1 MKLTDQE
8 KISEIQSNFYSSSN
22 NQPFNSIALPLVRRQ
37 FPTLFAQ
44 KLVSNGPFKVADQLL
59 QNQFQYER
67 KNKNAWSKWKLNP
80 SKERRRI
87 YSR

>member
-22 NQPFNSIALPLVRRQ
+22 TNQYALPLVRRQ

-44 KLVSNGPFKVADQLL
+44 KLVSNEPFKIADQML
-59 QNQFQYER
+59 QNQFYYER
-67 KNKNAWSKWKLNP
+67 KNKNTWSKWKLNP
-80 SKERRRI
+80 AKERRRI
-87 YSR
+87 YR